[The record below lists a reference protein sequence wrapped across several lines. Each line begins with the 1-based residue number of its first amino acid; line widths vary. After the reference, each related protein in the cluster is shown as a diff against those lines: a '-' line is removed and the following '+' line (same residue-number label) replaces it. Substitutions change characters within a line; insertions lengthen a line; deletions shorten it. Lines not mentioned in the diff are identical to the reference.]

1 MIYLW
6 YCNCCCRFNDNK
18 PSSLLSVF
26 GCKLVS
32 IVNDLDLFCKYSQ
45 QHDAVRIIQLNYH
58 GDLHLSRQRAVK
70 SQRRNSIMTQQEN
83 TIRFDQAKP
92 TKQRSI
98 EIVPRSRNQE
108 RLVLA
113 LQSADQHIVV
123 TAGPAGTGKTYLAML
138 AAVKALRNGE
148 VDRIVLT
155 RPAVGVEDEK
165 HGFLPGDLNQKMDPW
180 VRPLTDILRE
190 YYRAQDIAD
199 MIQEQKIEIAPLAFM
214 RGRTFK
220 SSYIIAD
227 EMQNATPSQCKMLMT
242 RIGEDSK
249 IVITGD
255 VEQADR
261 NRGNNGLID
270 LCQRLQ
276 EGGVKGI
283 AVCHLDNQDIQRHKI
298 IASVLN
304 LYAD

>member
-1 MIYLW
+1 
-6 YCNCCCRFNDNK
+6 
-18 PSSLLSVF
+18 LS
-26 GCKLVS
+26 K
-32 IVNDLDLFCKYSQ
+32 NRATKTQKRMQ
-45 QHDAVRIIQLNYH
+45 QV
-58 GDLHLSRQRAVK
+58 
-70 SQRRNSIMTQQEN
+70 EN
-83 TIRFDQAKP
+83 TIQFNQAP
-92 TKQRSI
+92 KQNRLRPI

-113 LQSADQHIVV
+113 LQSVDQHIVV

-138 AAVKALRNGE
+138 AAVKAFRAGE

-155 RPAVGVEDEK
+155 RPAVGVDDEK

-180 VRPLTDILRE
+180 IRPLTDILRE
-190 YYRAQDIAD
+190 YYRQPDIQA
-199 MIQEQKIEIAPLAFM
+199 MIEEQKIEIAPLAFM

-220 SSYIIAD
+220 NAYIVAD
-227 EMQNATPSQCKMLMT
+227 EMQNATPAQCKMLMT
-242 RIGEDSK
+242 RIGENSK

-261 NRGNNGLID
+261 TRANNGLAD
-270 LCQRLQ
+270 LSRRLK

-283 AVCHLDNQDIQRHKI
+283 AVCDLDNRDIQRHKI
-298 IASVLN
+298 IDSVLN

>member
-1 MIYLW
+1 M
-6 YCNCCCRFNDNK
+6 
-18 PSSLLSVF
+18 
-26 GCKLVS
+26 
-32 IVNDLDLFCKYSQ
+32 
-45 QHDAVRIIQLNYH
+45 
-58 GDLHLSRQRAVK
+58 SRHKAVK
-70 SQRRNSIMTQQEN
+70 RQMTHQEN
-83 TIRFDQAKP
+83 TIKFEQAKP
-92 TKQRSI
+92 IKQRPI
-98 EIVPRSRNQE
+98 DIVPRTRNQE

-113 LQSADQHIVV
+113 LQDVDQHIVV

-138 AAVKALRNGE
+138 AAVKAFREGE

-190 YYRAQDIAD
+190 YYRQADIAA
-199 MIQEQKIEIAPLAFM
+199 MIAEQTIEIAPLAFM

-220 SSYIIAD
+220 NAYIIAD
-227 EMQNATPSQCKMLMT
+227 EMQNATPAQCKMLMT
-242 RIGEDSK
+242 RIGQGSK

-261 NRGNNGLID
+261 KSHNNGLLD
-270 LCQRLQ
+270 LVERLQ

-283 AVCHLDNQDIQRHKI
+283 AVCELDNRDIQRHRI
-298 IASVLN
+298 IDSVLD